1 MFVVILESDPQM
13 LKWLKPAKGG
23 FRIHYAHDD
32 DYILDF
38 PVETKTTRYLC
49 EPKAK
54 NEMQDPV
61 VLAKAKAANLWCDR
75 ATEHAARKPWKYLLF
90 PHDAIH
96 ESKTLAGLAAT
107 WEFRNK

>member
-38 PVETKTTRYLC
+38 PVVTKTTRYLC

-54 NEMQDPV
+54 NKMQDPV
-61 VLAKAKAANLWCDR
+61 VLAKAANLWCAR
-75 ATEHAARKPWKYLLF
+75 ATEHAARHPWKYLLF
-90 PHDAIH
+90 PHDAID